1 MRSKPRW
8 TTLDRHA
15 IFVPVRFLFNEKKA
29 AQAAAFL
36 VKKHD
41 GRLIY
46 MKLIKLLYLA
56 DRKALLDCGKPI
68 TGDRMV
74 ATPKGPVLIGI
85 QDLINWGQKRE
96 EPCAWLEYI
105 SPPERYEVRL
115 VNPDPDFDLLSE
127 RECLILDEID
137 AMYGKVDKWSL
148 AELTHELPEWRDPC
162 GSSLPI
168 DPADILRAESR
179 CEQEIQHIAENAE
192 QALLLDKIG
201 RLDLRPE

>member
-1 MRSKPRW
+1 
-8 TTLDRHA
+8 
-15 IFVPVRFLFNEKKA
+15 VRFPFNERNA
-29 AQAAAFL
+29 AQAAAYL
-36 VKKHD
+36 LKRHD
-41 GRLIY
+41 GRLNY

-74 ATPKGPVLIGI
+74 SMPKGPVLSGI
-85 QDLINWGQKRE
+85 LELINWGQKRE
-96 EPCAWLEYI
+96 EPCAWLDYV
-105 SPPERYEVRL
+105 SPPEQYEVRL
-115 VNPDPDFDLLSE
+115 LNHRPDFDLLSE

-137 AMYGKVDKWSL
+137 ATYGKVDKWSL
-148 AELTHELPEWRDPC
+148 VELTHELPEWRDPC

-179 CEQEIQHIAENAE
+179 CEQEIRHIAEDAE